1 MPKRRKVFSK
11 MENTKLVEEANTS
24 TTKQEAQTTKAKQE
38 SKAYAEAK
46 QSEMRRRMA
55 AFSDC
60 C

>member
-1 MPKRRKVFSK
+1 
-11 MENTKLVEEANTS
+11 MENTELVEQDKPI
-24 TTKQEAQTTKAKQE
+24 TTKQEAQTTK
-38 SKAYAEAK
+38 AK

>member
-1 MPKRRKVFSK
+1 

>member
-1 MPKRRKVFSK
+1 MST
-11 MENTKLVEEANTS
+11 ENDELRDREATLG
-24 TTKQEAQTTKAKQE
+24 KAKEE
-38 SKAYAEAK
+38 SKAFAEAK

>member
-1 MPKRRKVFSK
+1 
-11 MENTKLVEEANTS
+11 MENTEIVEQDKPI